1 TSCLKRC
8 LTPENTIQ
16 VIPEM
21 RADYKV
27 LLDACVLANFGVC
40 DLYLRLAEKPR
51 LLLPKWSQQILD
63 EVYNVHVEKLEWEKR
78 LADSFQKKIKE
89 YFPGAMV
96 TDYKDL
102 IPVMTNDEKD
112 RHVLAAAVRD
122 HVDLIVTF
130 NLKDFETEHLEKW
143 DLEAIHPQDYL
154 LSLYYMKPT
163 VVMMKLSKIAS
174 DRDKDLEDVIL
185 DLGQSLPKF
194 SHKLMEDLGT
204 RS

>member
-1 TSCLKRC
+1 
-8 LTPENTIQ
+8 
-16 VIPEM
+16 M

-27 LLDACVLANFGVC
+27 LLDACVLVNFGVC

>member
-1 TSCLKRC
+1 
-8 LTPENTIQ
+8 
-16 VIPEM
+16 M

-102 IPVMTNDEKD
+102 IPVMTNRSEEHTSELQS
-112 RHVLAAAVRD
+112 RF
-122 HVDLIVTF
+122 DLVCR
-130 NLKDFETEHLEKW
+130 LLLEK
-143 DLEAIHPQDYL
+143 
-154 LSLYYMKPT
+154 KN
-163 VVMMKLSKIAS
+163 K
-174 DRDKDLEDVIL
+174 
-185 DLGQSLPKF
+185 
-194 SHKLMEDLGT
+194 
-204 RS
+204 